1 MLVTIVVLST
11 ACLVQLI
18 TIFVLLHKKPKPLFG
33 SLKINLKDPNEDTFK
48 LEVFVNDPNELLK
61 HTQVLLKIEK
71 M

>member
-1 MLVTIVVLST
+1 MVITIVVLST

-18 TIFVLLHKKPKPLFG
+18 TIFVLLCKRPKPIFG
-33 SLKINLKDPNEDTFK
+33 SLKINLKDPNEDMFK
-48 LEVFVNDPNELLK
+48 LEVFVDDPNELLK